1 MRPSTFGWR
10 ACRKLRYLLEKPY
23 TKFKVM
29 ETGLP
34 LREPMTHGERCVLL
48 QLQHYL
54 DGENL
59 IIYDIGASHG
69 SYTSAFAK
77 MGRVR
82 QVVAFEPI
90 PSVFQDLD
98 RKMAGYP
105 HVTCLNLALGDTDG
119 PSTFHQSAFSY
130 SSSMLPMEELHKTEF
145 PQSAQSTAITVQVAR
160 LDEVVAERN
169 LPPPHF
175 VKMDVQGFED
185 RVIRGGEKTL
195 RNAKYCM
202 LEMSLF
208 RLYEGAP
215 LFDDLY
221 RVVRDL
227 GFHLVGVVDQVTG
240 ASGQMLQIDAVFQ
253 RDGTV

>member
-23 TKFKVM
+23 TWFKVK
-29 ETGLP
+29 ETGWP
-34 LREPMTHGERCVLL
+34 LRASMSHGDRCVLL

-54 DGENL
+54 NDED
-59 IIYDIGASHG
+59 IVVYDIGASYG

-77 MGRVR
+77 MSRVR
-82 QVVAFEPI
+82 QVIAFEPI
-90 PSVFQDLD
+90 PSVFKDLSS
-98 RKMAGYP
+98 RAARYP
-105 HVTCLNLALGDTDG
+105 QVTCLNVALGESDG
-119 PSTFHQSAFSY
+119 PATFHESAFSY
-130 SSSMLPMEELHKTEF
+130 SSSMLPMEQLHKTEF
-145 PQSAQSTAITVQVAR
+145 PQSAVSTPITVKVAR
-160 LDEVVAERN
+160 LDQIVHDEG
-169 LPPPHF
+169 LPLPYF

-185 RVIRGGEKTL
+185 RVIRGGQATL
-195 RNAKYCM
+195 RHAKYLM

-221 RVVRDL
+221 HAIREL

-240 ASGQMLQIDAVFQ
+240 ASGQTLQIDAVFA
-253 RDGTV
+253 RNGS